1 MEEGEKKPDAG
12 TISGGSQKKIVY
24 AVLAVAVV
32 ILAVVLIAKFGYNTD
47 LLNPAGG
54 QMSLVQRP
62 AALVR
67 PNITISEQQPGLA
80 VTTPAFQR
88 VITDIPR
95 VSPCAVNQSDDCNGA
110 CVYLQTD
117 PNNCGSCGKTCPA
130 YAHADPVCSGGQCV
144 FTCSAGRGDCNN
156 QRASDGCETCIKYD
170 INNCGVC
177 GNHCP
182 AGTFCYLGNCT
193 PNPVIPRQPGLPNLD
208 EITHE
213 GDGDLAITE
222 PSCD

>member
-1 MEEGEKKPDAG
+1 MGDENKKPDAPSEPQ
-12 TISGGSQKKIVY
+12 SGIPQKNVVY
-24 AVLAVAVV
+24 AVIAVAVV
-32 ILAVVLIAKFGYNTD
+32 ILAVVLVAKFGYNTD

-62 AALVR
+62 STLVR
-67 PNITISEQQPGLA
+67 PDVTISGQQSRLEI
-80 VTTPAFQR
+80 TPAFQR

-117 PNNCGSCGKTCPA
+117 PNNCGSCGKACPA

-156 QRASDGCETCIKYD
+156 QKASDGCETCLRND
-170 INNCGVC
+170 NNNCGRC
-177 GNHCP
+177 GVQCATGGTSCF
-182 AGTFCYLGNCT
+182 AGSCVSQLILYKLN
-193 PNPVIPRQPGLPNLD
+193 N
-208 EITHE
+208 
-213 GDGDLAITE
+213 GDLAYET
-222 PSCD
+222 SCD